1 MRKKS
6 SQILIIVLC
15 SIVAIQAVFIV
26 VLLKKERKPV
36 VKIKKAKVAIVLDDW
51 GYNLK
56 HINFIKES
64 KLPMTISILPFLP
77 YSKQISEEAE
87 GNNLE
92 VIVHLPLEPHNWRKV
107 NVEKKVI
114 LGSMKK
120 DEILK
125 ILSDSFKSVLHA
137 KGISNHMGSKATEDK
152 DLMSVIFGE
161 LKKKRLYFLDS
172 FVTPKTVCEDLA
184 ADMNVAFAQR
194 TIFLDNEADSEYIHG
209 QLMSLLDHAS
219 RHGEAIGIGHD
230 RDMTLKV
237 IKEFLPKINKEK
249 YEVVFVSDLVNR

>member
-1 MRKKS
+1 MKKKT
-6 SQILIIVLC
+6 SQILIVVLC
-15 SIVAIQAVFIV
+15 ALVVIQSVFIAD
-26 VLLKKERKPV
+26 LLKKQIKPV

-56 HINFIKES
+56 HIDFIKES
-64 KLPMTISILPFLP
+64 KFPVTISILPFLP

-87 GNNLE
+87 KNNLE
-92 VIVHLPLEPHNWRKV
+92 IIVHLPLEPQNWRKV

-114 LGSMKK
+114 LTLMKK

-125 ILSDSFKSVLHA
+125 ILSDSLKSVPYA

-152 DLMSVIFGE
+152 NLMSVIFGE
-161 LKKKRLYFLDS
+161 LKKRRLYFLDS

-184 ADMNVAFAQR
+184 ADMNVKFAQR
-194 TIFLDNEADSEYIHG
+194 TIFLDNEADSEYING
-209 QLMSLLDHAS
+209 QLMSLLDYAS
-219 RHGEAIGIGHD
+219 RYGDAIGIGHD

-237 IKEFLPKINKEK
+237 IRNFLPKINKEK
-249 YEVVFVSDLVNR
+249 YEIVFVSDLVR